1 MTDENTE
8 VLLGYN
14 KFVNLR
20 IKMAV
25 ANKKYRD
32 TQHGK
37 EKTRIIRNKWI
48 ENHKDDDEYRKRLNL
63 QAKMRY
69 HRNKAKKLIDI
80 SLGDLSISGDEVGR
94 NALVENIQQIE
105 QN

>member
-8 VLLGYN
+8 ILLGYK

-20 IKMAV
+20 NKMAV

-37 EKTRIIRNKWI
+37 EKTRIIRYQWI
-48 ENHKDDDEYRKRLNL
+48 EDHKDDDEYRKRLNL
-63 QAKMRY
+63 QAKIRY
-69 HRNKAKKLIDI
+69 HRKKANKLIDI
-80 SLGDLSISGDEVGR
+80 SSGDSL
-94 NALVENIQQIE
+94 AENIEQIE
-105 QN
+105 KI

>member
-8 VLLGYN
+8 ILLGYN

-32 TQHGK
+32 TLHGK
-37 EKTRIIRNKWI
+37 EKTRIIRNNWI

-63 QAKMRY
+63 QAKIRH
-69 HRNKAKKLIDI
+69 HRKKTNKLIDK
-80 SLGDLSISGDEVGR
+80 SSGDSL
-94 NALVENIQQIE
+94 AENIEQIE
-105 QN
+105 QI

>member
-8 VLLGYN
+8 ILLGYN

-37 EKTRIIRNKWI
+37 EKTRIIRNNWI

-63 QAKMRY
+63 KAKMS
-69 HRNKAKKLIDI
+69 KANKLIDI
-80 SLGDLSISGDEVGR
+80 SLGDSSP
-94 NALVENIQQIE
+94 ENIEQIE
-105 QN
+105 QI